1 MYRFTGKNSELKKIG
16 YSILRK
22 DGLSYSRKWEDA
34 PFRHEAH
41 MFLRGGMIIRFS
53 SINSKFLTKVIDFIL
68 ENKDKGEEFWG
79 TSDERKAYVESKY
92 IMTKEGTILKRED
105 LFELGKKKILSKHP
119 EMAGEDLKDF
129 AEMAGDNMIELRF
142 VPHLRKNIIQL
153 DNISPLE
160 KI

>member
-16 YSILRK
+16 YSIFRK

-41 MFLRGGMIIRFS
+41 MFLRGGMMIRFS

-79 TSDERKAYVESKY
+79 TSDERKAYGESKY
-92 IMTKEGTILKRED
+92 IMTKEGEILKRED
-105 LFELGKKKILSKHP
+105 LFELGEKEILSLYP
-119 EMAGEDLKDF
+119 DISEETLKDF
-129 AEMAGDNMIELRF
+129 AKMAGDNMIDIRF
-142 VPHLRKNIIQL
+142 LPHLIKNIVEL